1 MGSIKT
7 FLPTDKVGTFRKA
20 EQLCPHFLKFCSKT
34 YQSFVQWRLVFV
46 FQITLQLV
54 SLFIEQ
60 MREYTW
66 IFLPS

>member
-20 EQLCPHFLKFCSKT
+20 EQLCPHFLKFSQKLT
-34 YQSFVQWRLVFV
+34 KVLFSGELVFV